1 MDTKYANLLK
11 KEHQSPFVNSIRNK
25 CKKLVGMSA
34 DVMSSYYSTWD
45 EQHRVWKSERY
56 PDEEDRKSKEKG
68 EPLKMVAPLSFAQVM
83 TFVSVSMMLLKQRE
97 KFYELTPVEEN
108 DVSYQTA
115 SELLLEQD
123 LKYNKFDVILFQFLL
138 YLCKCDLGVIEASYV
153 EHKQV
158 LPVTVQTEVDGLVV
172 DNSIERRQVT
182 KFSGNEIR
190 VVSPYNFF
198 PDVRVPLER
207 LHDGEFCA
215 SEEEMLEE
223 LEADGIVAGIKY
235 VSAFTQTDAERRT
248 QRKTRF
254 SSLMAD
260 KLTEDSNS
268 MVMVTKVQIKIIP
281 SKHEVEPGKKLGA
294 ETYPIKYLVWIAN
307 DSRVIRLEPMDYVH
321 DQFTYEAA
329 RFTPDDMELLSKSLT
344 EMVGKLQESF
354 DWFINSRILSV
365 KKTLDP
371 QLIVDPS
378 GVEMSSVTSRQ
389 RVILMK
395 RGVSRNGIDQYIKQ
409 LNVQDVTQ
417 GHLQDANHLQGL
429 AQMASGVNDNA
440 MGQYHGGRR
449 SAREAAVVS
458 QSAGAR
464 IRMTVGLIWSM
475 ALGPLGQKMLTNLR
489 SVMPRSR
496 FDKVVPA
503 QVGQTPTDVENV
515 WAAFHPEDLEELIN
529 SNDFF
534 MFDGTLPSEKGF
546 MAQALQELLGVLM
559 SNPQAAQQFD
569 ISPNMVLQEIMR
581 LNGTVGSKRFSFFN
595 DPQQLQ
601 QLLQQVFMMGQ
612 QAGAQAIQTQTKEP
626 GEAEEQPV

>member
-1 MDTKYANLLK
+1 MNKKYANLLK
-11 KEHQSPFVNSIRNK
+11 KEQQSPFVESIRNK
-25 CKKLVGMSA
+25 CNKLVRMSSS
-34 DVMSSYYSTWD
+34 VMSTYYSTWD

-56 PDEEDRKSKEKG
+56 ADEEDKKSKEKG
-68 EPLKMVAPLSFAQVM
+68 EPVKMVAPLSFAQVM

-97 KFYELTPVEEN
+97 KFYELSPVEEN
-108 DVSYQTA
+108 DVGYQRTA
-115 SELLLEQD
+115 ETLLEQD
-123 LKYNKFDVILFQFLL
+123 LQYNKFDVTLFQFLL
-138 YLCKCDLGVIEASYV
+138 YLCKCDLAVVESSYV

-158 LPVTVQTEVDGLVV
+158 LPVNVEEEVDGLVV
-172 DNSIERRQVT
+172 DTSIERRQVT

-190 VVSPYNFF
+190 VVSPYSFF

-215 SEEEMLEE
+215 SEEEMSKARLEE
-223 LEADGIVAGIKY
+223 LEAEGIVAGIEY
-235 VSAFTQTDAERRT
+235 ITPFSAEGAEVRS

-254 SSLMAD
+254 SNLMAN
-260 KLTEDSNS
+260 KLTEECE
-268 MVMVTKVQIKIIP
+268 MVMVTKVQIKVIP
-281 SKHEVEPGKKLGA
+281 SKHEVEPGKKLGS

-321 DQFTYEAA
+321 DQFTYEVA

-354 DWFINSRILSV
+354 DWFINARIVSV

-389 RVILMK
+389 RIIMMK

-475 ALGPLGQKMLTNLR
+475 ALGPLGQKMLINLR
-489 SVMPRSR
+489 SVMPRER

-503 QVGQTPTDVENV
+503 QIGQVPVDAEQQ
-515 WAAFHPEDLEELIN
+515 WALFHPSNLEDLVN
-529 SNDFF
+529 SSDFF
-534 MFDGTLPSEKGF
+534 LFDGTLPSEKGF
-546 MAQALQELLGVLM
+546 MAQALQELLGVVM

-569 ISPNMVLQEIMR
+569 ISPNMILQEIMR
-581 LNGTVGSKRFSFFN
+581 LNGTMGSKRFSFFN
-595 DPQQLQ
+595 DPQALQ
-601 QLLQQVFMMGQ
+601 QMLQQVFMAGQ
-612 QAGAQAIQTQTKEP
+612 QSVMPQGTQPQE
-626 GEAEEQPV
+626 GSPV